1 MRIAVAFV
9 GKNEAFQVSNV
20 SEEMEFVAILKSVR
34 KKLSTYPRKL
44 PDLQIKQGI
53 KLCHSISEA
62 NRLLRYSCY
71 EEEDLEELQPSLTL
85 ANVLLQRLVIIL
97 VNLNGKTTKDWCQI
111 NCSLFYIKKTLSQ
124 HFCLLL
130 NVHKWQFLTV
140 QIIVASRMLHMILPP
155 QKEVFASLQERV
167 AKDSTDVR
175 YNEDRGRHFVAKRDT
190 RAGEILLIDS
200 NPILKIIFDPQ
211 EDDYDTFCIN
221 CGDATICPLPCP
233 KCPDVLF
240 CSLPCLRIALG
251 TFHYYECSMRLYGFL
266 RCLSK
271 PSSEKEM
278 SVGRML
284 PLRLLT
290 NYKGEFPICRVRD
303 PTESLKFES
312 PYEQFMSLSS
322 HHLQDDEG
330 DESWFVSRALIDWL
344 MEESSFNS
352 VHSVDEL
359 CRDMSVW
366 LGIVEANSFALEVPN
381 SKREKRSLLRAVI
394 AKRQIG
400 TAVFGAASYFNHS
413 CDPNV
418 TFFTVGSGKAI
429 MVATQSV
436 RAGQELCISYGP
448 TFPYQTTAQRQ
459 NYVSH
464 ASFCTIPALITTS

>member
-1 MRIAVAFV
+1 
-9 GKNEAFQVSNV
+9 
-20 SEEMEFVAILKSVR
+20 MEFVAILKLVR

-44 PDLQIKQGI
+44 PDLQIKQGL
-53 KLCHSISEA
+53 KLCHSISEV
-62 NRLLRYSCY
+62 NRLLRYACY
-71 EEEDLEELQPSLTL
+71 EQDCKEDLEELQPSLTL

-97 VNLNGKTTKDWCQI
+97 IHLNGKTSNDWYQI
-111 NCSLFYIKKTLSQ
+111 NCSFLYIKKTLSK
-124 HFCLLL
+124 HFSLLL

-140 QIIVASRMLHMILPP
+140 QIIVASRMLHMILSP

-175 YNEDRGRHFVAKRDT
+175 YNKDRGRHFVARRDI

-211 EDDYDTFCIN
+211 EEECDTVCIN
-221 CGDATICPLPCP
+221 CGDVTICPLPCP
-233 KCPDVLF
+233 KCPDVFF
-240 CSLPCLRIALG
+240 CSLPCLQYALR

-271 PSSEKEM
+271 GKEM

-303 PTESLKFES
+303 PTESVKFES

-322 HHLQDDEG
+322 HHLQEQDG
-330 DESWFVSRALIDWL
+330 DERLVTRALVDWL
-344 MEESSFNS
+344 MEESSFKS
-352 VHSVDEL
+352 VHSSVDEL

-381 SKREKRSLLRAVI
+381 SKREKRSLLRLAVK
-394 AKRQIG
+394 AKKRRQIG

-448 TFPYQTTAQRQ
+448 TFPYQTTAQRR

-464 ASFCTIPALITTS
+464 AVFFDFFVFQH